1 MASGPWDDPT
11 IQAYLRE
18 WRQHVQRC
26 VKKVHPRC
34 NVDTFGRMYGVTN
47 SGGLITINY
56 DPDGIP
62 DTVIP
67 TSREY
72 YYTYFHTPLGDEFYP
87 YSCMEYIELRTSG
100 ASAAS
105 LKGCSP

>member
-1 MASGPWDDPT
+1 MD
-11 IQAYLRE
+11 
-18 WRQHVQRC
+18 V
-26 VKKVHPRC
+26 
-34 NVDTFGRMYGVTN
+34 FGRMYGVTN
-47 SGGLITINY
+47 SGGIITINY

-87 YSCMEYIELRTSG
+87 LTGKEYIDLRLGGATS
-100 ASAAS
+100 AS
-105 LKGCSP
+105 LVACSP